1 MEKISIIVPFF
12 NAEKFIEKC
21 LNNLLTQTYE
31 NLEIIVVDE
40 DSTDN
45 SENIVKKF
53 EENEKIK
60 YFKLKEKTIGVSNAR
75 NYGIEKATGKYFI
88 FVDAD
93 DYIDSNL
100 IENLSGYID
109 KDVDVVKYKI
119 NIVDKDGNIINK
131 INGPTFDSLN
141 GEEAFSKLCFE
152 DILIDS
158 PCLYMM
164 KKELF
169 EKNPSLRFTKNL
181 YHEDFELM
189 PLVLVH
195 AKSVISTD
203 IYGYYY
209 VQSDGS
215 IMRTKDIEKN
225 IKKANDKLLHYDNML
240 KNIEFLKDK
249 TKEDIKKY
257 YTNTII
263 LTVEELQGEE
273 RKKYIKQIKKRKM
286 LKNIKAKNLK
296 QLLKKVVLNINI
308 NWYLKLR

>member
-1 MEKISIIVPFF
+1 LLCIILAYAVTSIFTCNLQTGIAESQVEETFTTTMTDVVTDVKTKSDSAILGV
-12 NAEKFIEKC
+12 AEKVKRE
-21 LNNLLTQTYE
+21 Y
-31 NLEIIVVDE
+31 V
-40 DSTDN
+40 TDN
-45 SENIVKKF
+45 NVDLNSL
-53 EENEKIK
+53 
-60 YFKLKEKTIGVSNAR
+60 LKGVDIHED
-75 NYGIEKATGKYFI
+75 NYEICE
-88 FVDAD
+88 
-93 DYIDSNL
+93 
-100 IENLSGYID
+100 
-109 KDVDVVKYKI
+109 I
-119 NIVDKDGNIINK
+119 NIVDKDGYIINK

-169 EKNPSLRFTKNL
+169 EKNPNLRFTKNL

-296 QLLKKVVLNINI
+296 QLIKKVVLNINI